1 MDQGGKGVL
10 QGAPNQVLSSPRL
23 HIFSLPAQVSC
34 CCGDQE
40 AVLPRWTQG
49 AGAGLWELEERR
61 VRVCGVWQWLSTP
74 GHFCPRGRRQG
85 LTGQVWD
92 PRKRLPQV
100 MRTLLPSLPHMLT
113 HLLGFLKFYT
123 CAAPAVKDRTKAKA
137 VPGAPTGHPKHRST
151 WRHRPAGN
159 TCSLL

>member
-1 MDQGGKGVL
+1 M
-10 QGAPNQVLSSPRL
+10 
-23 HIFSLPAQVSC
+23 LPS
-34 CCGDQE
+34 
-40 AVLPRWTQG
+40 WTQG
-49 AGAGLWELEERR
+49 AGAGLWELEEQRA
-61 VRVCGVWQWLSTP
+61 RVCGVWQWLSIP
-74 GHFCPRGRRQG
+74 GQFCPQGRRQG

-100 MRTLLPSLPHMLT
+100 IRTLLSSLPHMLT

-123 CAAPAVKDRTKAKA
+123 CALRAIKDRTKAKA
-137 VPGAPTGHPKHRST
+137 VPGAPTGHPKHHST